1 MLARH
6 QLGLHV
12 LPPTVYAHA
21 EQAYEG
27 GAVIEP
33 ILQMSTLRARES
45 DLEGS
50 CWYVAELSRPLSE
63 CRLITR
69 K

>member
-1 MLARH
+1 M
-6 QLGLHV
+6 
-12 LPPTVYAHA
+12 
-21 EQAYEG
+21 
-27 GAVIEP
+27 IEP